1 VKTKYCNDWTRK
13 TPNIN
18 MNKKPLLQV
27 DSSKVSGIHA
37 QVKYKYITT
46 TKVYKYL
53 ATADVEIRNFR
64 KIRFSP
70 VKILILTLKRY
81 PTDSYPLCHRIDTGP
96 EVSPQN
102 RK

>member
-1 VKTKYCNDWTRK
+1 
-13 TPNIN
+13 

-27 DSSKVSGIHA
+27 DSSTSKVSGIN
-37 QVKYKYITT
+37 KLYKDIT

-70 VKILILTLKRY
+70 VKIKVIRRIAIHIAICA
-81 PTDSYPLCHRIDTGP
+81 SYNAFLFGR
-96 EVSPQN
+96 
-102 RK
+102 

>member
-1 VKTKYCNDWTRK
+1 MGKRSIATIGREKLQ
-13 TPNIN
+13 NIN

-27 DSSKVSGIHA
+27 DSSKVSGIH
-37 QVKYKYITT
+37 KLYEDIT

-70 VKILILTLKRY
+70 VKIMHGSILVVTI
-81 PTDSYPLCHRIDTGP
+81 PLRATPGIMH
-96 EVSPQN
+96 
-102 RK
+102 KL